1 MNSSGRPE
9 KSGFPLFIC
18 QAHKGTTKMMVG
30 YARVSTD
37 GQSLEAQQ
45 AALKAA
51 GAERIFAEKVSGA
64 VTDRKALAKALAGLQ
79 TGDILLVTRLDRLAR
94 STRDLLNIL
103 DAISKAGAKFK
114 SLADAWADTTTP
126 HGELMIT
133 ILAGLA
139 TFERHLIRA
148 RTDEG
153 RKRAQARGVR
163 FGRPLKLTRYQIEE
177 ALARREAGEPLTDI
191 GRSYGVSH
199 STISRL

>member
-1 MNSSGRPE
+1 MGLSTVQISGSEGNE
-9 KSGFPLFIC
+9 KMII
-18 QAHKGTTKMMVG
+18 G

-37 GQSLEAQQ
+37 GQTLDAQL
-45 AALKAA
+45 ASLKAA
-51 GAERIFAEKVSGA
+51 GAEQIFSEKISGA
-64 VTDRKALAKALAGLQ
+64 ITDRKALSKALAGLGE
-79 TGDILLVTRLDRLAR
+79 GDVLLVTRLDRLAR
-94 STRDLLNIL
+94 STRDLLNVL
-103 DAISKAGAKFK
+103 DSVSRAGAKFR
-114 SLADAWADTTTP
+114 SLADSWADTSTM
-126 HGELMIT
+126 HGELMVT

-163 FGRPLKLTRYQIEE
+163 FGRPQKLTAFQIRE
-177 ALARREAGEPLTDI
+177 ALARREAGEAMADI